1 MKIFRLLLRVVVG
14 ALFVGH
20 GSQKLFGL
28 FGGGG
33 LKATAEGFEQM
44 GMRPGMAHAIAA
56 GTAETGGGALLTVGY
71 LTPVGAASIVATMLT
86 AIHRV
91 HLANGPWV
99 TKGGYEYNLVLILS
113 LLTLVE
119 IGPGPLSLDA
129 LKGQE
134 RKGDLWAFA
143 SLAAASAGSAA
154 AHFASAA
161 LAPPPAP
168 APPAES

>member
-1 MKIFRLLLRVVVG
+1 MKLFRLLLRVVIG

-20 GSQKLFGL
+20 GTQKLFGW
-28 FGGGG
+28 FDGNG

-44 GMRPGMAHAIAA
+44 GMHPGLASAIAA
-56 GTAETGGGALLTVGY
+56 GGAEAGGGALLAAGY
-71 LTPVGAASIVATMLT
+71 LTPVGAASVIATMLT

-91 HLANGPWV
+91 HLSNGPWA

-113 LLTLVE
+113 LLVLVE
-119 IGPGPLSLDA
+119 EGPGPLSVDA

-143 SLAAASAGSAA
+143 SLAAAGAGSAA

-161 LAPPPAP
+161 LAP

>member
-1 MKIFRLLLRVVVG
+1 MKIFRLLLRVVIG

-28 FGGGG
+28 FGGAG
-33 LKATAEGFEQM
+33 LKATAEGFDRM
-44 GMRPGMAHAIAA
+44 GMRPGMANAIAA
-56 GTAETGGGALLTVGY
+56 GTAEAGGGALLTLGY

-113 LLTLVE
+113 LLMLVE
-119 IGPGPLSLDA
+119 EGSGPLSVDA
-129 LKGQE
+129 VRGQE
-134 RKGDLWAFA
+134 KQGTLWAIA
-143 SLAAASAGSAA
+143 SLAAAGAGSAA

-161 LAPPPAP
+161 LAP